1 MTRAAPR
8 RRAARA
14 TSNGSGAVV
23 VLTREELEA
32 RAEKVAQDLLH
43 MSRVEAFRLLDR
55 GKLRGTL
62 AEATLTPIRD
72 LLAD

>member
-1 MTRAAPR
+1 M
-8 RRAARA
+8 RRAQRE
-14 TSNGSGAVV
+14 TTNGSGAVV

-62 AEATLTPIRD
+62 AEAALTPIRD